1 VEEAGAGG
9 AEGAAAGGAVAAAG
23 ALLHP
28 SAALAPVVVAG
39 DPRAVRVEASLHSP
53 DKWHPGPVRSSDL
66 AAAQA
71 ISSGLAAG
79 GQVAVKSHRAR
90 RRATG
95 RGACCRSD
103 RGVDRAGDRE
113 HLPDLLVLDPEAHSA
128 PIWGPELVIDRGRG
142 SPEAASDRRI
152 AQTLVDS

>member
-1 VEEAGAGG
+1 M
-9 AEGAAAGGAVAAAG
+9 AEGAAAGEAVAAAAG

-28 SAALAPVVVAG
+28 SVALAPVVVAG
-39 DPRAVRVEASLHSP
+39 DPLAVRVEASLHSL

-66 AAAQA
+66 AVVQA
-71 ISSGLAAG
+71 IFNGLAAG

-90 RRATG
+90 GRATG
-95 RGACCRSD
+95 RGGACCRSD
-103 RGVDRAGDRE
+103 RGVERAADRE
-113 HLPDLLVLDPEAHSA
+113 HLPDLLVLGPEAHSA

-142 SPEAASDRRI
+142 SPEAASDRRL